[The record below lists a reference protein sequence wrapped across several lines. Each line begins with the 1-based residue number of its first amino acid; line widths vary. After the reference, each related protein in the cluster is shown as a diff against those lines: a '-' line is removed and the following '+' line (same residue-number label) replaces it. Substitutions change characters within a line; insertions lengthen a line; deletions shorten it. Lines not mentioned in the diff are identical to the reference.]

1 MGSDR
6 FDAAWRRGYVARLKD
21 VVAARRPGEL
31 ELMPL
36 EDTVAALGHQG
47 EIDLGHQDVPVAD
60 IVGTIARRGD
70 FDRQFRPR
78 NRALRHRWDAL
89 ADITTTEPVR
99 LVRLGQLYFVE
110 DGHHRV
116 ALARARGLDGVRAH
130 VRKICTISC
139 ATRCLTVADLPVKAA
154 ERVFLERVPLPDDV
168 RWGLWLD
175 HPADWL
181 KLADAAE
188 AWGFRNRLHD
198 RVRLAETWWDQ
209 EVRPVVAG
217 LALRGIEPYDVRAYH
232 RALQHRES
240 LGVTCF
246 DDAVVADIRRRLIG
260 DYTGP
265 EWHGMV

>member
-1 MGSDR
+1 
-6 FDAAWRRGYVARLKD
+6 
-21 VVAARRPGEL
+21 
-31 ELMPL
+31 MPL
-36 EDTVAALGHQG
+36 ADTLSALGHQG
-47 EIDLGHQDVPVAD
+47 ETDLGRQRVPVAD
-60 IVGTIARRGD
+60 IVGTIARAGD
-70 FDRQFRPR
+70 FDRLFRPR
-78 NRALRHRWDAL
+78 NRALRPRWDSL
-89 ADITTTEPVR
+89 ADATNTEPVR
-99 LVRLGQLYFVE
+99 LVRLGQMYFVE

-116 ALARARGLDGVRAH
+116 AIARARGVRHLDAA

-181 KLADAAE
+181 RLAESAE
-188 AWGFRNRLHD
+188 AWGFRHCLRD
-198 RVRLAETWWDQ
+198 RVRLAEAWWDQ

-232 RALQHRES
+232 RALREKEM
-240 LGVTCF
+240 LGAECF
-246 DDAVVADIRRRLIG
+246 DEVLVANIRQRLIG

-265 EWHGMV
+265 PWHGMV